1 MAATF
6 VRTKLDEGLKNRA
19 TAVLAEM
26 GLTVSDVMRMVLTR
40 VANEKSLPFAMNEPN
55 ALTAETLAK
64 SARGEE
70 MHYAKD
76 AADLFKQLGI

>member
-70 MHYAKD
+70 IHHAKD